1 MSSGKKKRQKAHRLE
16 RKVLNSLFADIIV
29 ENPKKT
35 TKKSK

>member
-1 MSSGKKKRQKAHRLE
+1 LE